1 MKRIVSL
8 ALALLLLTCG
18 GCFAEESTPVFYC
31 RRYPVLCADVNSTL
45 GSDWQLFFTDEA
57 DDMPWLD
64 LEELGDMVTALEN
77 DVYGKPGFLLTYDQ
91 EGDIF
96 TLQRENGSFMMVDYS
111 TNTISFDNY
120 NAFVQQPDTNSLL
133 DLLYASGFNEAG
145 EAELFQRDI
154 WASYDRTGD
163 LMILDLSEYGIPLAT
178 ENGRAYIP
186 LQTANDFVIAPL
198 TSRSL
203 LFNGN
208 QVFFAR
214 ADDMYNSDT
223 EEFTPL
229 SELYYAAKPTALSQ
243 PFADF
248 CKNELTMMLDH
259 LYGLK
264 QKHNIVSFDRMFWQI
279 GFDEPLSST
288 AAADIDNALR
298 LFINYYLDDL
308 HSVYSLPSWMAG
320 TDVELS
326 GGYGPS
332 HRLYDRQEEE
342 YKAIRRSIMGDVP
355 GYQEVGNTAYITFDG
370 FHSIYTAA
378 SYYNAASE
386 GKRLDDTIG
395 LIIYA
400 NQQISREDSPIEN
413 VVIDLSANSGGDADA
428 ALFVISWIM
437 GQAEVSVED
446 SATGAQS
453 TLVYRAD
460 VNLDREFDAR
470 DTLAGKHVYC
480 LTSPVSFSCGNLVPA
495 VCKASQTV
503 TLIGRTSGGG
513 SCLVQNMS
521 TATGA
526 MFTISGTKRLSFRK
540 NGSLYDIDEGIEP
553 DVYIN
558 HPETLYDRNKLTD
571 LINQLP

>member
-1 MKRIVSL
+1 
-8 ALALLLLTCG
+8 
-18 GCFAEESTPVFYC
+18 
-31 RRYPVLCADVNSTL
+31 
-45 GSDWQLFFTDEA
+45 
-57 DDMPWLD
+57 
-64 LEELGDMVTALEN
+64 
-77 DVYGKPGFLLTYDQ
+77 
-91 EGDIF
+91 
-96 TLQRENGSFMMVDYS
+96 
-111 TNTISFDNY
+111 
-120 NAFVQQPDTNSLL
+120 
-133 DLLYASGFNEAG
+133 
-145 EAELFQRDI
+145 
-154 WASYDRTGD
+154 
-163 LMILDLSEYGIPLAT
+163 MILDLSEYGIPLAT

-223 EEFTPL
+223 EKFTPL

-332 HRLYDRQEEE
+332 HRLYDRQEKE
-342 YKAIRRSIMGDVP
+342 YKAIRRSIMCDVP

-370 FHSIYTAA
+370 FHSIYTRRPPITTPRPRA
-378 SYYNAASE
+378 SGWMIPS
-386 GKRLDDTIG
+386 D
-395 LIIYA
+395 
-400 NQQISREDSPIEN
+400 
-413 VVIDLSANSGGDADA
+413 
-428 ALFVISWIM
+428 
-437 GQAEVSVED
+437 
-446 SATGAQS
+446 
-453 TLVYRAD
+453 
-460 VNLDREFDAR
+460 
-470 DTLAGKHVYC
+470 
-480 LTSPVSFSCGNLVPA
+480 
-495 VCKASQTV
+495 
-503 TLIGRTSGGG
+503 
-513 SCLVQNMS
+513 
-521 TATGA
+521 
-526 MFTISGTKRLSFRK
+526 
-540 NGSLYDIDEGIEP
+540 
-553 DVYIN
+553 
-558 HPETLYDRNKLTD
+558 
-571 LINQLP
+571 